1 MRFASALTTKTDWAE
16 AVEDLGRQVAAQLGP
31 VKTDLAV
38 LFVHPK
44 FVPQIDALVESAQKA
59 VGAGHLVGCTGA
71 GIIGVDQEVEQ
82 QPAISLLVAELP
94 GVEVAPFHL
103 TEKNLEESTGPDF
116 WHFQLELEADAS
128 PQFLM
133 FVDPFTTHAVQ
144 LVDALTDAYPQA
156 PIVGGLASGAHN
168 AGENRLFLDGKVYD
182 DGAVGVGLTGKIA
195 LRTVVSQGCRP
206 IGQPLVVTR
215 AEKNVVFE
223 LGGRP
228 PMKILQE
235 MLPQLPAKDR
245 QLARSGLLFLGRVI
259 NEYQEEYGR
268 GDFLIRNLIES
279 DRESGALA
287 VADLMRTGQT
297 VQFQVRDGETADEDL
312 RHLLQQE
319 QRSLVGKPPRAA
331 LLFTC
336 LGRGE
341 GMYGSAHHDIR
352 AVQQSLGPLPV
363 AGFFCN
369 GEIGPV
375 GQRAF
380 VHGFTSVLGLFT
392 EPAA

>member
-16 AVEDLGRQVAAQLGP
+16 AVEDLGRQIAVELGP
-31 VKTDLAV
+31 AKAELAV
-38 LFVHPK
+38 MFVHPK
-44 FVPQIDALVESAQKA
+44 FAPQIDDLIEAAQKA
-59 VGAGHLVGCTGA
+59 VGARHLIGCTGA
-71 GIIGVDQEVEQ
+71 GIIGIDRELEQE
-82 QPAISLLVAELP
+82 PAISLMVGELP
-94 GVEVAPFHL
+94 GVQVAPFRV
-103 TEKNLEESTGPDF
+103 TEKDLAESTGPAY
-116 WHFQLELEADAS
+116 WHFQLELEPAAS

-144 LVDALTDAYPQA
+144 LVDALTEAYPQA
-156 PIVGGLASGAHN
+156 PMIGGLASGAHQ

-206 IGQPLVVTR
+206 IGEPLIVTR
-215 AEKNVVFE
+215 AEKNVIFE

-235 MLPQLPAKDR
+235 MLPQLPEKDR
-245 QLARSGLLFLGRVI
+245 HLARTALFLGRVI
-259 NEYQEEYGR
+259 NEYRDEYGR
-268 GDFLIRNLIES
+268 GDFLIRNLIDS
-279 DRESGALA
+279 DRQTGALS

-297 VQFQVRDGETADEDL
+297 VQFQVRDAETADEDL
-312 RHLLQQE
+312 RQLLQKEQRHLL
-319 QRSLVGKPPRAA
+319 GKPPHGA

-341 GMYGSAHHDIR
+341 GMYGTAHHDIR
-352 AVQQSLGPLPV
+352 AVQESLGPLPA

-369 GEIGPV
+369 GEIGPI
-375 GQRAF
+375 GQRTF

-392 EPAA
+392 EPPQ

>member
-1 MRFASALTTKTDWAE
+1 MVLTE
-16 AVEDLGRQVAAQLGP
+16 AVEDLGRQVAAQLGSA
-31 VKTDLAV
+31 KTELAV
-38 LFVHPK
+38 MFVHPK
-44 FVPQIDALVESAQKA
+44 FGLQIDALVESVQKTI
-59 VGAGHLVGCTGA
+59 GARNLIGCTGA

-82 QPAISLLVAELP
+82 QPAISLLVGELP
-94 GVEVAPFHL
+94 GVEVTPFHL
-103 TEKNLEESTGPDF
+103 TEKNLEESTGADF
-116 WHFQLELEADAS
+116 WHFQLDLEPDTS

-144 LVDALTDAYPQA
+144 LVDALTEAYPQA
-156 PIVGGLASGAHN
+156 PIIGGLASGAQQP
-168 AGENRLFLDGKVYD
+168 GEIRLFLDGKIYD
-182 DGAVGVGLTGKIA
+182 EGAVGVGLTGKI
-195 LRTVVSQGCRP
+195 LLQTVVSQGCRP
-206 IGQPLVVTR
+206 IGEPLVVTR

-245 QLARSGLLFLGRVI
+245 QLARSGLLFIGRVI
-259 NEYQEEYGR
+259 NEYQDEYGR

-279 DRESGALA
+279 DRESGALS
-287 VADLMRTGQT
+287 VADMMRTGQT

-312 RHLLQQE
+312 RQLLQKKHNA
-319 QRSLVGKPPRAA
+319 LAGKPPHAA

-341 GMYGSAHHDIR
+341 GMYGSAHHDIQ
-352 AVQQSLGPLPV
+352 AVQECLGPLPV

>member
-1 MRFASALTTKTDWAE
+1 M
-16 AVEDLGRQVAAQLGP
+16 
-31 VKTDLAV
+31 
-38 LFVHPK
+38 FVHPK
-44 FVPQIDALVESAQKA
+44 FALQIDEVVESAQKTI
-59 VGAGHLVGCTGA
+59 GARHLIGCTGG

-82 QPAISLLVAELP
+82 QPAISLLVGELP
-94 GVEVAPFHL
+94 GVEFAPFHL
-103 TEKNLEESTGPDF
+103 DEKNLEESTGADF
-116 WHFQLELEADAS
+116 WHFQLDLEPDAS

-144 LVDALTDAYPQA
+144 LVDVLTEAYPLA
-156 PIVGGLASGAHN
+156 PIIGGLASGAQQP
-168 AGENRLFLDGKVYD
+168 GENRLFLDGTIYD
-182 DGAVGVGLTGKIA
+182 EGAVGVGLTGKI
-195 LRTVVSQGCRP
+195 LLQTVVSQGCRP
-206 IGQPLVVTR
+206 IGEPLVVTR

-245 QLARSGLLFLGRVI
+245 QLARSGLLFIGRVI
-259 NEYQEEYGR
+259 NEYQDEYGR

-287 VADLMRTGQT
+287 VADMMRTGQT

-312 RHLLQQE
+312 RQLLQKKHQ
-319 QRSLVGKPPRAA
+319 SLAGKPPHAA

-341 GMYGSAHHDIR
+341 GMYGSAHHDIQ
-352 AVQQSLGPLPV
+352 AVQENLGPLPI

-392 EPAA
+392 EPST

>member
-16 AVEDLGRQVAAQLGP
+16 AVEDLGRQVSVQLGP
-31 VKTDLAV
+31 TKPELAI
-38 LFVHPK
+38 LFVHPQY
-44 FVPQIDALVESAQKA
+44 VSHIDNIVESVQKA
-59 VGAGHLVGCTGA
+59 VGAQHLIGCTGA
-71 GIIGVDQEVEQ
+71 GIIGIDQEVEQ
-82 QPAISLLVAELP
+82 TPAISLLVGELP
-94 GVEVAPFHL
+94 GVQVVPFHV
-103 TEKNLEESTGPDF
+103 TEKNLEESTGPAF
-116 WHFQLELEADAS
+116 WHFQLELEPAVS
-128 PQFLM
+128 PQFLL
-133 FVDPFTTHAVQ
+133 FADPFTTHAVQ
-144 LVDALTDAYPQA
+144 LVDALTEAYPQA
-156 PIVGGLASGAHN
+156 PMIGGLASGAHQP
-168 AGENRLFLDGKVYD
+168 GENRLFLDGEIYD
-182 DGAVGVGLTGKIA
+182 EGAVGIGLTGKIV
-195 LRTVVSQGCRP
+195 LQTVVSQGCRP
-206 IGQPLVVTR
+206 IGEPLVVTR

-235 MLPQLPAKDR
+235 MLPQLPEKDR
-245 QLARSGLLFLGRVI
+245 KLARSGLLFIGRVI

-268 GDFLIRNLIES
+268 GDFLIRNLIDS

-312 RHLLQQE
+312 RHLLQQ
-319 QRSLVGKPPRAA
+319 QQQTLAGKKSHAA

-341 GMYGSAHHDIR
+341 GMYGSAHHDVL
-352 AVQQSLGPLPV
+352 AVQENFGPLPV

-369 GEIGPV
+369 GEIGPI

-392 EPAA
+392 EPSA

>member
-1 MRFASALTTKTDWAE
+1 MI
-16 AVEDLGRQVAAQLGP
+16 VE
-31 VKTDLAV
+31 
-38 LFVHPK
+38 
-44 FVPQIDALVESAQKA
+44 
-59 VGAGHLVGCTGA
+59 
-71 GIIGVDQEVEQ
+71 
-82 QPAISLLVAELP
+82 
-94 GVEVAPFHL
+94 
-103 TEKNLEESTGPDF
+103 
-116 WHFQLELEADAS
+116 
-128 PQFLM
+128 
-133 FVDPFTTHAVQ
+133 PFTTHAVQ
-144 LVDALTDAYPQA
+144 LVDALTEAYPQA
-156 PIVGGLASGAHN
+156 PIIGGLASGAQQP
-168 AGENRLFLDGKVYD
+168 GEIRLFLDGKIYD
-182 DGAVGVGLTGKIA
+182 EGAVGVGLTGKI
-195 LRTVVSQGCRP
+195 LLQTVVSQGCRP
-206 IGQPLVVTR
+206 IGEPLVVTR

-245 QLARSGLLFLGRVI
+245 QLARSGLLFIGRVI
-259 NEYQEEYGR
+259 NEYQDEYGR

-279 DRESGALA
+279 DRESGALS
-287 VADLMRTGQT
+287 VADMMRTGQT

-312 RHLLQQE
+312 RQLLQKKHNA
-319 QRSLVGKPPRAA
+319 LAGKPPHAA

-341 GMYGSAHHDIR
+341 GMYGSAHHDIQ
-352 AVQQSLGPLPV
+352 AVQECLGPLPV

>member
-1 MRFASALTTKTDWAE
+1 MRFASALTTKMVLAE
-16 AVEDLGRQVAAQLGP
+16 AVEDLGRQVTAQLGP
-31 VKTDLAV
+31 AKTELAV
-38 LFVHPK
+38 MFVHPK
-44 FVPQIDALVESAQKA
+44 FGLQIDALVESVQKTI
-59 VGAGHLVGCTGA
+59 GARHLIGCTGA

-82 QPAISLLVAELP
+82 QPAISLLVGELP
-94 GVEVAPFHL
+94 GVEVTPFHL
-103 TEKNLEESTGPDF
+103 TEKNLEESTGADF
-116 WHFQLELEADAS
+116 WHFQLDLEPDTS

-133 FVDPFTTHAVQ
+133 FVDPFTAHAVQ
-144 LVDALTDAYPQA
+144 LVDALTEAYPKA
-156 PIVGGLASGAHN
+156 PIIGGLASGAQQP
-168 AGENRLFLDGKVYD
+168 GENRLFLDGTIYD
-182 DGAVGVGLTGKIA
+182 EGAVGVGLTGKI
-195 LRTVVSQGCRP
+195 LLQTVVSQGCRP
-206 IGQPLVVTR
+206 IGEPLVVTR

-245 QLARSGLLFLGRVI
+245 QLARSGLLFIGRVI
-259 NEYQEEYGR
+259 NEYQDEYGR

-279 DRESGALA
+279 DRESGALS
-287 VADLMRTGQT
+287 VADMMRTGQT

-312 RHLLQQE
+312 RQLLQKKHN
-319 QRSLVGKPPRAA
+319 SLAGKLPHAA

-341 GMYGSAHHDIR
+341 GMYGSAHHDIQ
-352 AVQQSLGPLPV
+352 AVQENLGPLPV

-375 GQRAF
+375 GQRTF